1 MGIPELE
8 PPAQERD
15 ILCLIHKLTYA
26 DGRAYRYLISDANR
40 QLCYM
45 AKRTGLLLPGQ
56 TRLVEFFDTQ
66 ENLVGRL
73 SPPEVAPWL
82 RAEDYQVYIGGEAEE
97 PSAIIHE
104 RWRLVDIL
112 LLRLP
117 RYEIQLGEHRY
128 VAEGN
133 RYGPG
138 RFYGIFPLEEEEL
151 PVEQLEAS
159 AFELETELEG
169 AAGPEAEGTEEW
181 SGDAVA
187 LEKIIQEEPEAEVES
202 EGEQVG
208 LIECPTA
215 GPSYIIETDVEPLR
229 QTPLLL
235 ASLAILID
243 MEQHA

>member
-151 PVEQLEAS
+151 PVEQL
-159 AFELETELEG
+159 
-169 AAGPEAEGTEEW
+169 
-181 SGDAVA
+181 
-187 LEKIIQEEPEAEVES
+187 
-202 EGEQVG
+202 
-208 LIECPTA
+208 LIR
-215 GPSYIIETDVEPLR
+215 S
-229 QTPLLL
+229 
-235 ASLAILID
+235 
-243 MEQHA
+243 